1 MSRKAEQSEA
11 TRAALVAAGRALFT
25 EREYSQVGTEE
36 IVRRAKVTRG
46 ALYHHF
52 KDKRDLFRAAHEQV
66 EEEMV
71 AAIVAAM
78 EGAADPG
85 ELLVAGARR
94 FLDLCLDPTWT
105 QIPLIDAPSV
115 LGWREWREVDMRH
128 GLGLISAGLQGGMD
142 AGVLRVQPVLPL
154 AHVLLAALSEAG
166 LMVATAPDPPAARAE
181 VEPTILGMIES
192 LRAAPGGAATRPSAR

>member
-11 TRAALVAAGRALFT
+11 TRAALVAAARALYT

-36 IVRRAKVTRG
+36 IVRRARVTRG

-78 EGAADPG
+78 EGATDPV
-85 ELLVAGARR
+85 ELLVAGAQR

-154 AHVLLAALSEAG
+154 AHMLLAALSEAG
-166 LMVATAPDPPAARAE
+166 LMVATATDPSAARKQ

-192 LRAAPGGAATRPSAR
+192 LRADPA

>member
-1 MSRKAEQSEA
+1 MSRKTEQSEV
-11 TRAALVAAGRALFT
+11 TRAALVAAARTLFT
-25 EREYSQVGTEE
+25 EREYSGVGTEE
-36 IVRRAKVTRG
+36 IVRRASVTRG

-78 EGAADPG
+78 EGATDPV

-128 GLGLISAGLQGGMD
+128 GLGLISAALQGGMD
-142 AGVLRVQPVLPL
+142 AGVLRVQPVIPL
-154 AHVLLAALSEAG
+154 AHMLLAALSEAG
-166 LMVATAPDPPAARAE
+166 LMVATAADPGATRE
-181 VEPTILGMIES
+181 QVEPTVLGMIES
-192 LRAAPGGAATRPSAR
+192 LRADPAG

>member
-1 MSRKAEQSEA
+1 MSRKSEQSEA
-11 TRAALVAAGRALFT
+11 TRAALVAAARALFT
-25 EREYSQVGTEE
+25 QRDYSQVGTEE

-78 EGAADPG
+78 EGVTDPV
-85 ELLVAGARR
+85 ELLAAGARR

-154 AHVLLAALSEAG
+154 AHMLLAALSEAG
-166 LMVATAPDPPAARAE
+166 LIVATAADPAAAREE

-192 LRAAPGGAATRPSAR
+192 LRATPEAP

>member
-11 TRAALVAAGRALFT
+11 TRAALVAAARTLFT
-25 EREYSQVGTEE
+25 EREYGRVGTEE
-36 IVRRAKVTRG
+36 IVRRARVTRG

-78 EGAADPG
+78 EGATDPVD
-85 ELLVAGARR
+85 LLVAGARQ

-154 AHVLLAALSEAG
+154 AHMLLAALSEAG
-166 LMVATAPDPPAARAE
+166 LMVATATDPNATRKE

-192 LRAAPGGAATRPSAR
+192 LRADPAG

>member
-78 EGAADPG
+78 EGVTDPV

-94 FLDLCLDPTWT
+94 FLELCLDPTWT

>member
-78 EGAADPG
+78 EGAADPV

-94 FLDLCLDPTWT
+94 FLALCLDPTWT

-166 LMVATAPDPPAARAE
+166 LMVATAPDPQAARAE

>member
-11 TRAALVAAGRALFT
+11 TRAALVAAARALFT
-25 EREYSQVGTEE
+25 ERDYSQVGTEE
-36 IVRRAKVTRG
+36 IVRRAQVTRG

-52 KDKRDLFRAAHEQV
+52 KDKRDLFRSAHEQV

-78 EGAADPG
+78 EGATDPV

-154 AHVLLAALSEAG
+154 AHMLLAALSEAG
-166 LMVATAPDPPAARAE
+166 LMVATATDPSATRKE

-192 LRAAPGGAATRPSAR
+192 LRAAP